1 MLIKQHMNYQRER
14 HRTSIQMLYIKKKGG
29 EKNQNKK
36 EKKKR
41 ERNETQLASQ
51 LLKTISR
58 KHALLIGQRRQD
70 LE

>member
-1 MLIKQHMNYQRER
+1 MP
-14 HRTSIQMLYIKKKGG
+14 
-29 EKNQNKK
+29 NKK
-36 EKKKR
+36 QKKSKG
-41 ERNETQLASQ
+41 ERNETQLVSQ